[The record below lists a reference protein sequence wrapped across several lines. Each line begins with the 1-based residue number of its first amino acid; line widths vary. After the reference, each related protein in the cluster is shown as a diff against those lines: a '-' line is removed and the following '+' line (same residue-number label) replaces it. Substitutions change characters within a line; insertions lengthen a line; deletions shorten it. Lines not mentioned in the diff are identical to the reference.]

1 MQVPYVCVCCGDVAK
16 ASSPFEIIHYLYR
29 TNSEIMDN
37 NLAYFDEIAAQM
49 VQSFKELE
57 VNEDDM
63 DFNEDE
69 DYVFNNLFNAKDFLQ
84 AALENYDSLEL
95 REKFKEMFPKEQ
107 IVQLARLIDILI
119 TKEGC

>member
-1 MQVPYVCVCCGDVAK
+1 M
-16 ASSPFEIIHYLYR
+16 
-29 TNSEIMDN
+29 NN
-37 NLAYFDEIAAQM
+37 NLKNFDEIAAQM

-57 VNEDDM
+57 VNDDDM

-69 DYVFNNLFNAKDFLQ
+69 DYVFNNLFNARDFLQ

-107 IVQLARLIDILI
+107 IVRKHSVNHVLFS
-119 TKEGC
+119 

>member
-1 MQVPYVCVCCGDVAK
+1 M
-16 ASSPFEIIHYLYR
+16 
-29 TNSEIMDN
+29 NN
-37 NLAYFDEIAAQM
+37 NLKNFDEIAAQM

-57 VNEDDM
+57 VNDDDM

-69 DYVFNNLFNAKDFLQ
+69 DYVFNNLFNARDFLQ
-84 AALENYDSLEL
+84 AALKNYDSLEL

-107 IVQLARLIDILI
+107 IVQLARLIDILL

>member
-1 MQVPYVCVCCGDVAK
+1 
-16 ASSPFEIIHYLYR
+16 
-29 TNSEIMDN
+29 MDN
-37 NLAYFDEIAAQM
+37 NLEYFDEIAAQM

-69 DYVFNNLFNAKDFLQ
+69 DYVFNNLFNAREFLQ
-84 AALENYDSLEL
+84 AALENYDSLGL

>member
-16 ASSPFEIIHYLYR
+16 ASSPFEINHYLYR
-29 TNSEIMDN
+29 INPAIMNN
-37 NLAYFDEIAAQM
+37 NLKNFDEIAAQM

-69 DYVFNNLFNAKDFLQ
+69 DYVFNNLFNARDFLQ
-84 AALENYDSLEL
+84 AALENYDGLEL
-95 REKFKEMFPKEQ
+95 REKFKKMFPKEQ

>member
-1 MQVPYVCVCCGDVAK
+1 M
-16 ASSPFEIIHYLYR
+16 
-29 TNSEIMDN
+29 N
-37 NLAYFDEIAAQM
+37 NNIKNFDEIAAQM

-57 VNEDDM
+57 VNED
-63 DFNEDE
+63 E
-69 DYVFNNLFNAKDFLQ
+69 DYVFNNLFNAREFLQ
-84 AALENYDSLEL
+84 AALENYDSLGL

>member
-1 MQVPYVCVCCGDVAK
+1 
-16 ASSPFEIIHYLYR
+16 
-29 TNSEIMDN
+29 MDN
-37 NLAYFDEIAAQM
+37 NLEYFDEIAAQM

-69 DYVFNNLFNAKDFLQ
+69 DYVFNNLFNARDILQ
-84 AALENYDSLEL
+84 AALENYDGLEL

>member
-16 ASSPFEIIHYLYR
+16 ASSPFEINHYLYR
-29 TNSEIMDN
+29 IDPAIMN
-37 NLAYFDEIAAQM
+37 NNIRNFDDIAAQM

-69 DYVFNNLFNAKDFLQ
+69 DYVFNNLFNAREFLQ
-84 AALENYDSLEL
+84 AALENYDSIGL

>member
-37 NLAYFDEIAAQM
+37 NLEYFDEIAAQM

-69 DYVFNNLFNAKDFLQ
+69 DYVFNNLFNARDFLQ
-84 AALENYDSLEL
+84 TALENYDGLEL